1 MNARLH
7 TVLAVLALLALPAT
21 AQADLTAF
29 FGVNGQPSNRTVVGL
44 SGGFGLAIIGFEVEY
59 SRTRE
64 DEMADAPSLTTGVV
78 NLLLQTPFAVR
89 GVQAYGTIGAGAYRE
104 QLGEKHRE
112 THLATN
118 VGAGVKVRL
127 AGPVR
132 LRLDYRVFL
141 LRGSPLTAKPQRFYA
156 GINLGF

>member
-1 MNARLH
+1 MNARRRTL
-7 TVLAVLALLALPAT
+7 LAVLVLLTLPAT

-29 FGVNGQPSNRTVVGL
+29 FGVNGQPSNRTVAGF

-64 DEMADAPSLTTGVV
+64 DEMTDAPSLITGMV
-78 NLLLQTPFAVR
+78 NLLVQTPFAVR
-89 GVQAYGTIGAGAYRE
+89 GIQAYGTIGAGVYRE
-104 QLGEKHRE
+104 RLGETHQE
-112 THLATN
+112 TQVATN
-118 VGAGVKVRL
+118 VGAGVKVKL